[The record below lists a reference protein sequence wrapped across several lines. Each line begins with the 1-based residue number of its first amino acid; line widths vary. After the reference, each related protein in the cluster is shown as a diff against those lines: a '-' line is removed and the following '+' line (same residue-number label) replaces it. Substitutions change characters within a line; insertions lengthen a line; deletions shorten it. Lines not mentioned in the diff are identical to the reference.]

1 MASIEDL
8 LAALEAL
15 GVRGT
20 DREIAET
27 LWLAERFGPAA
38 PAARRAR
45 EPHPPAE
52 PPEPGPP
59 APPRPPLGEPAGPRP
74 VENRVALHPPEP
86 APEDAARATGRAVA
100 ARAPAVTP
108 LPQGL
113 DILRALRPL
122 KRRFPSDHALVL
134 DEDATADRGADEK
147 VLLPVLV
154 PEPRRWLG
162 LSLVVDAGPSMAVW
176 RPLALE
182 LRRLLETLGAFHDIR
197 LWYLRRQPG
206 GGLGLHAGPGAGSV
220 PRSAKQIIDPSGRR
234 LTLVLSDCVGDI
246 WRDGEAL
253 TVLDDWGRHGPVALL
268 QPFPQRLW
276 KRTGLN
282 LAPAR
287 FSACEAGVPNVRL
300 TVERRGRRPPTGDV
314 PDGRGVPIP
323 VLEIEPEWLAPW
335 ARLITANAPGGIDG
349 MVAWT
354 RPVSQP
360 VDEEPPDLVVPGDR
374 DASPEQRVA
383 AFRAASPQ
391 AYRLAGYLSTVPL
404 SLPVMRLVQQ
414 LTLRGSRPSHLAE
427 VLDSGLLHIVGEA
440 AADPDETRY
449 AFDEGVAEVL
459 QCTIRRSEA
468 VRVIEEVN
476 AFVTERLGQPRATGA
491 LLDTPGGDRAFS
503 PSGRPFAEFSADLLG
518 RLGGDYAELARP
530 RDPGPA
536 VSPQRASHTVVEHVD
551 AVVVGSGFGGS
562 VAAYR
567 LAEAGR
573 SVVLLERGR
582 PYPPG
587 SFPRSPDEWDKAFWR
602 PSSRQYG
609 LFDIWNF
616 DGSDSLV
623 SAGLGGGS
631 LISANVLLRK
641 DERWFESW
649 PISRAD
655 LDPHYDAV
663 ERMLG
668 ATPYPID
675 HAPFDS
681 TAKTHAMRDA
691 AAELGLDFTL
701 PPLAVGFA
709 PEPGAPPGISLPLA
723 GRGFPDLHGRPRRT
737 CKLCGE
743 CFIGCNEGS
752 KNTLDF
758 TYLSAAA
765 HHGADLRTSHEV
777 KAIRPRPGGGYEVDY
792 VHHVE
797 TEKRRPRIQTLSCD
811 NLVLGAG
818 TLGTTFL
825 LLKSRAAFPGLS
837 GALGT
842 RFGGNGDLLTFLQR
856 PRGNTRIPPFDAGR
870 GPVTTGAIR
879 LPDDDGLPGGYI
891 EDGGY
896 PGFTDLFAQS
906 ADSEVQ
912 RTLKFLM
919 GSLNDLFRRGPKSHL
934 IREVSE
940 MIGQGALSAGALPLL
955 GLGDDAAD
963 GRLRLKRG
971 RLAAEGMEGG
981 EAHFLRLRRTMQR
994 MAHVLGAEYADNPA
1008 WFRARVLTVHPLGG
1022 APMGLHPGVGVCDA
1036 YGEVF
1041 GYPGLYIA
1049 DGAAMP
1055 GAVGPNPALTI
1066 AAHADRMS
1074 THSAES
1080 SSRRVFSS
1088 PGFPGATSLSFTEE
1102 LRGHF
1107 TYGKTEP
1114 RVGETS
1120 AERERM
1126 KVKLT
1131 NVIADTGRF
1140 LSEPGERART
1150 KGSVHIGGRRFAVEG
1165 TFTRNPEAGDL
1176 RWLRYHLHGV
1186 DGRSG
1191 DRTLVILRSAS
1202 NPSPGQPVRLFPG
1215 RIPEGEEDGAQIL
1228 GAGVLHI
1235 QREDFVRELAS
1246 FHTHGPHGRDA
1257 MTRVGGYLY
1266 GDLWTTHG
1274 PTE

>member
-27 LWLAERFGPAA
+27 LWLAEQFGSAA
-38 PAARRAR
+38 PASRRERERRA
-45 EPHPPAE
+45 PAE

-59 APPRPPLGEPAGPRP
+59 APPRPQLGEPAGPRP

-86 APEDAARATGRAVA
+86 VIEGAARETGRAVA

-154 PEPRRWLG
+154 PESRRWLG
-162 LSLVVDAGPSMAVW
+162 LSIVVDAGPSMAVW
-176 RPLALE
+176 RSLALE

-197 LWYLRRQPG
+197 LWYLRRLPG
-206 GGLGLHAGPGAGSV
+206 GGLGLHAGPGSGTA

-234 LTLVLSDCVGDI
+234 LTLMLSDCVGDI
-246 WRDGEAL
+246 WHDGEAL
-253 TVLDDWGRHGPVALL
+253 KVLDDWGRHGPVAIL

-282 LAPAR
+282 VVPAR
-287 FSACEAGVPNVRL
+287 FNACEAGVPNARL
-300 TVERRGRRPPTGDV
+300 TVERRGRRPPSGDV
-314 PDGRGVPIP
+314 PDGQGIPIP
-323 VLEIEPEWLAPW
+323 VLEIEPEWLGPW
-335 ARLITANAPGGIDG
+335 AKLLAANAPGGIDG

-414 LTLRGSRPSHLAE
+414 LMLRDSRPSHLAE

-476 AFVTERLGQPRATGA
+476 AFVTERLGQPRATGV
-491 LLDTPGGDRAFS
+491 LLEMRAAPGGRALS
-503 PSGRPFAEFSADLLG
+503 PSSRPFAEFSTDLLG
-518 RLGGDYAELARP
+518 RLGGDYAELAKP
-530 RDPGPA
+530 RVDAPPRRT
-536 VSPQRASHTVVEHVD
+536 PRTLVEHVD

-567 LAEAGR
+567 LAEAGH

-587 SFPRSPDEWDKAFWR
+587 SFARSPSEREKAFWE
-602 PSSRQYG
+602 PDARQYG
-609 LFDIWNF
+609 LFDIWTF
-616 DGSDSLV
+616 DGGDSVV

-631 LISANVLLRK
+631 LISANVLMRK

-663 ERMLG
+663 ERMTG
-668 ATPYPID
+668 VTPYPID
-675 HAPFDS
+675 HRPYDD
-681 TAKTHAMRDA
+681 TPKTHAMRDA
-691 AAELGLDFTL
+691 ASELGLDFTL
-701 PPLAVGFA
+701 PPLAVSFA
-709 PEPGAPPGISLPLA
+709 GEPGGTPGLSLPLVN
-723 GRGFPDLHGRPRRT
+723 RDFPDLHGIPRRT
-737 CKLCGE
+737 CRLCGE
-743 CFIGCNEGS
+743 CVIGCNDGS

-797 TEKRRPRIQTLSCD
+797 TEKRRPRIHTLSCD
-811 NLVLGAG
+811 KLILGAG
-818 TLGTTFL
+818 AYGTTYL
-825 LLKSRAAFPGLS
+825 LLKSRTAFPGLS
-837 GALGT
+837 DALGT
-842 RFGGNGDLLTFLQR
+842 RFSGNGDLLTFLQR
-856 PRGNTRIPPFDAGR
+856 TRDNTRTRPLDASR
-870 GPVTTGAIR
+870 GPVTTSAIR
-879 LPDDDGLPGGYI
+879 LPDGFDGYV

-896 PGFTDLFAQS
+896 PNFTDWLVQPL
-906 ADSEVQ
+906 DSEVQ
-912 RTLKFLM
+912 RVTRYLTSRFTDFLT
-919 GSLNDLFRRGPKSHL
+919 RTPESHL
-934 IREVSE
+934 ARELSE
-940 MIGQGALSAGALPLL
+940 MIGEGALSAGALPLV
-955 GLGDDAAD
+955 GMGDDAAD
-963 GRLRLKRG
+963 GRLRLERG
-971 RLAAEGMEGG
+971 RLAADWTTEGG
-981 EAHFLRLRRTMQR
+981 EAHFTRLRRTMQR

-1008 WFRARVLTVHPLGG
+1008 WFRPRILTIHPLGG
-1022 APMGLHPGVGVCDA
+1022 APMGRHPGEGVCDEF
-1036 YGEVF
+1036 GEVF

-1055 GAVGPNPALTI
+1055 GAVGSNPALTI

-1074 THSAES
+1074 THIAES
-1080 SSRRVFSS
+1080 SPAVRVFPTSGN
-1088 PGFPGATSLSFTEE
+1088 PDATSLSFTEE
-1102 LRGHF
+1102 LQGYF
-1107 TYGKTEP
+1107 TFGRAEP
-1114 RVGETS
+1114 RAGEMS
-1120 AERERM
+1120 AKRERM
-1126 KVKLT
+1126 TVEIGA
-1131 NVIADTGRF
+1131 VIDDTRRF
-1140 LSEPGERART
+1140 LSEPGRRAEVGGWVRYGEQRYGV
-1150 KGSVHIGGRRFAVEG
+1150 KGTLTMDA
-1165 TFTRNPEAGDL
+1165 EAGDSQQM
-1176 RWLRYHLHGV
+1176 RYRLYDIVGH
-1186 DGRSG
+1186 
-1191 DRTLVILRSAS
+1191 RTLVIERSVS
-1202 NPSPGQPVRLFPG
+1202 NPSAGQPVRLFPG
-1215 RIPEGEEDGAQIL
+1215 RVAEGGEDGAQAT
-1228 GAGVLHI
+1228 GAGVLYL
-1235 QREDFVRELAS
+1235 RLSNFARVLNS
-1246 FHTHGPHGRDA
+1246 FHTRGPHGGDA
-1257 MTRVGGYLY
+1257 MDHVGPLLY
-1266 GDLWTTHG
+1266 GPMWGDWG
-1274 PTE
+1274 PRE

>member
-45 EPHPPAE
+45 DPHPPAE

-122 KRRFPSDHALVL
+122 KRRFPSAHALVL

-162 LSLVVDAGPSMAVW
+162 LSLVVDTGPSMEVW

-206 GGLGLHAGPGAGSV
+206 GGLGLHAGPGAGTA

-276 KRTGLN
+276 QRTGLN

-287 FSACEAGVPNVRL
+287 FNACEAGVPNVRL

-354 RPVSQP
+354 RPVARP
-360 VDEEPPDLVVPGDR
+360 AEAEPPGLVVPGDR
-374 DASPEQRVA
+374 DAAPEQRVA

-414 LTLRGSRPSHLAE
+414 LTLRDSRPSHLAE

-476 AFVTERLGQPRATGA
+476 AFVTARLGQPRATGA
-491 LLDTPGGDRAFS
+491 LLDAPGGDRAFS
-503 PSGRPFAEFSADLLG
+503 PSSRPFAEFSADLLG

-530 RDPGPA
+530 RVTAAPRKAPR
-536 VSPQRASHTVVEHVD
+536 SLVEHVD
-551 AVVVGSGFGGS
+551 VVVVGSGFGGS

-587 SFPRSPDEWDKAFWR
+587 GFPRSPDERDRAFWR
-602 PSSRQYG
+602 PDARQYG
-609 LFDIWNF
+609 LFDIWTF
-616 DGSDSLV
+616 DGGDSIV
-623 SAGLGGGS
+623 AAGLGGGS
-631 LISANVLLRK
+631 LISANAMLRK

-649 PISRAD
+649 PMTRND

-663 ERMLG
+663 ERMTG
-668 ATPYPID
+668 ATPYPFD
-675 HAPFDS
+675 RAPFDFTS
-681 TAKTHAMRDA
+681 KTHAMRDA

-701 PPLAVGFA
+701 PPLAVSFA
-709 PEPGAPPGISLPLA
+709 REPGATPGLSLPIVN
-723 GRGFPDLHGRPRRT
+723 REFPDLHGRPRRT

-743 CFIGCNEGS
+743 CIIGCNEGS

-777 KAIRPRPGGGYEVDY
+777 KGIRPRPGGGYEVDY

-797 TEKRRPRIQTLSCD
+797 TGRKRPRIQTLSCD
-811 NLVLGAG
+811 RLVLGAG
-818 TLGTTFL
+818 TYGTTFL

-837 GALGT
+837 DALGT

-856 PRGNTRIPPFDAGR
+856 TRDHSRIRPLDAGR
-870 GPVTTGAIR
+870 GPVITSAIR
-879 LPDDDGLPGGYI
+879 VPDGPGGVPGAYI

-896 PGFTDLFAQS
+896 PGFVDWLAQP
-906 ADSEVQ
+906 ADNEFQ
-912 RTLKFLM
+912 RAVKYLVGNLT
-919 GSLNDLFRRGPKSHL
+919 DLFRREPASRLARELSEL
-934 IREVSE
+934 I
-940 MIGQGALSAGALPLL
+940 GDGALSAGALPLV
-955 GLGDDAAD
+955 GMGDDAAD
-963 GRLRLKRG
+963 GRLRLERG
-971 RLAAEGMEGG
+971 RLAADWTAEGG
-981 EAHFLRLRRTMQR
+981 EAHFTRLRQTMQR
-994 MAHVLGAEYADNPA
+994 MANVLGAEYADNPA
-1008 WFRARVLTVHPLGG
+1008 WFRPRILTIHPLGG

-1074 THSAES
+1074 TRIAES
-1080 SSRRVFSS
+1080 SPARVL
-1088 PGFPGATSLSFTEE
+1088 PAAGPDATSLSFTEE
-1102 LRGHF
+1102 LRGYF

-1114 RVGETS
+1114 RAGERS
-1120 AERERM
+1120 AARERM
-1126 KVKLT
+1126 KVRLSA
-1131 NVIADTGRF
+1131 VIDDTRRFLGEPGQRAPATGRV
-1140 LSEPGERART
+1140 E
-1150 KGSVHIGGRRFAVEG
+1150 IGGQRFAVEG
-1165 TFTRNPEAGDL
+1165 TLTLDSENGTEDSPQLKYR
-1176 RWLRYHLHGV
+1176 LHGV
-1186 DGRSG
+1186 DGEAAH
-1191 DRTLVILRSAS
+1191 RTVVILRSAS
-1202 NPSPGQPVRLFPG
+1202 NLSSGQPVRICLDPA
-1215 RIPEGEEDGAQIL
+1215 EGEDHAQII
-1228 GAGVLHI
+1228 GAGILYVEA
-1235 QREDFVRELAS
+1235 EDFVRDLMAFRTS
-1246 FHTHGPHGRDA
+1246 GPRGIEA
-1257 MTRVGGYLY
+1257 MSRVGSVLY
-1266 GDLWTTHG
+1266 GNLWETYG